1 MSTSSRELQYLE
13 YTYRNNRPTTSLLNS
28 IFMTTV
34 NTAARSLVSV
44 ASTASTPE
52 LASRRWSAS
61 DHLRFMFMMMTWLSL
76 WLLRVFLDFLLPS
89 SSSFAYNSCSY
100 DYNYHPFSFAS
111 GLLNAAAENAL
122 VPISA
127 PSSSLS
133 STSSTALVKYSGSS
147 DLGMMVYDGVG
158 EPSVNSL
165 GRALCHVLALMN
177 EIPVT
182 SRKYQFTMT
191 MAEKI
196 MDDNAQSCH
205 VDLLDVNRAALASS
219 FARTTARLQDS
230 LKRSRTAEE
239 STFGGLPLR
248 IVSALPL
255 GGYVASYV
263 RGISTCVNTVR
274 SLVDM
279 TGNLLSQSKRRESAI
294 ARAGGSMENE
304 VELAVE
310 KLAEELLWLTD
321 KLRRYGA
328 VEEGIKRW
336 SYASGLASLS
346 LTAAPRVQGLMVKTT
361 ALLIGELAR
370 DSTQVPGQVKF
381 RLLANWLPLFS
392 HARNGLAFPVLTG
405 YERVEVERAIDKAL
419 STLPAL
425 DQEILLTN
433 WLQDFSISASE
444 WPNLTPAYD
453 RWCHSSRQLVM

>member
-1 MSTSSRELQYLE
+1 MSSSKELQYLE
-13 YTYRNNRPTTSLLNS
+13 YTYRNNRPTTGLLNS

-61 DHLRFMFMMMTWLSL
+61 DHL
-76 WLLRVFLDFLLPS
+76 
-89 SSSFAYNSCSY
+89 
-100 DYNYHPFSFAS
+100 SFAS
-111 GLLNAAAENAL
+111 GLLTTAVENAL
-122 VPISA
+122 VPVSA
-127 PSSSLS
+127 SS
-133 STSSTALVKYSGSS
+133 SSTALVKYSGSS
-147 DLGMMVYDGVG
+147 DLGIMIYDGVD

-182 SRKYQFTMT
+182 SRKYQFAMN

-196 MDDNAQSCH
+196 MEDNAESCN

-219 FARTTARLQDS
+219 FARTAARLQDS
-230 LKRSRTAEE
+230 LKRSRTVDEP
-239 STFGGLPLR
+239 FLGGLPLR
-248 IVSALPL
+248 LVSALPL
-255 GGYVASYV
+255 GGYVTSYV
-263 RGISTCVNTVR
+263 RGLTTCINTVR
-274 SLVDM
+274 SLADM
-279 TGNLLSQSKRRESAI
+279 TGNLLSQSRRKESAMVG
-294 ARAGGSMENE
+294 AGGSRENE
-304 VELAVE
+304 VEIAVE
-310 KLAEELLWLTD
+310 KLAEELLWMTE

-328 VEEGIKRW
+328 IEEGIKRW

-346 LTAAPRVQGLMVKTT
+346 LTAAPRVQGLMVKIS

-370 DSTQVPGQVKF
+370 DNTQVPGQVKF

-405 YERVEVERAIDKAL
+405 YERVEVERAIDKAI

-433 WLQDFSISASE
+433 WLQDFSVSASE

-453 RWCHSSRQLVM
+453 RWCQSTRLLFM

>member
-1 MSTSSRELQYLE
+1 MSSSRELQYLE
-13 YTYRNNRPTTSLLNS
+13 YTYRNNRPTTGLLNS

-61 DHLRFMFMMMTWLSL
+61 DHL
-76 WLLRVFLDFLLPS
+76 
-89 SSSFAYNSCSY
+89 
-100 DYNYHPFSFAS
+100 SFAS
-111 GLLNAAAENAL
+111 GLLTAAAENAL
-122 VPISA
+122 VPVSA
-127 PSSSLS
+127 SSSSS
-133 STSSTALVKYSGSS
+133 STSSTALVKYSGSA
-147 DLGMMVYDGVG
+147 DLGMMICDGVDV
-158 EPSVNSL
+158 PSVNSL
-165 GRALCHVLALMN
+165 GRALCHALALMN
-177 EIPVT
+177 EIPIT
-182 SRKYQFTMT
+182 SRKYQFTMG

-196 MDDNAQSCH
+196 MEDNAQSCN
-205 VDLLDVNRAALASS
+205 VELLDVNRAALASS

-230 LKRSRTAEE
+230 LKRSRTADEP
-239 STFGGLPLR
+239 FLGLPLR
-248 IVSALPL
+248 VVSALPL

-263 RGISTCVNTVR
+263 RGVTTCINTVR
-274 SLVDM
+274 SLADM
-279 TGNLLSQSKRRESAI
+279 TGNLLSSQSRRRESALV
-294 ARAGGSMENE
+294 RAGGFQENE

-310 KLAEELLWLTD
+310 KLAEELLWMTE

-336 SYASGLASLS
+336 SYASALASLS
-346 LTAAPRVQGLMVKTT
+346 LTAAPRVQGLMVKIT

-370 DSTQVPGQVKF
+370 DNTQVPGQVKF

-405 YERVEVERAIDKAL
+405 YERVEVERAIDKAI

-453 RWCHSSRQLVM
+453 RWCHSTRQLVM

>member
-1 MSTSSRELQYLE
+1 MSSSRELQYLE
-13 YTYRNNRPTTSLLNS
+13 YTYRNNRPTTGLLNS

-61 DHLRFMFMMMTWLSL
+61 DHLRFMSMMMTWLTL
-76 WLLRVFLDFLLPS
+76 WVLRVLLDYLPLPLIS
-89 SSSFAYNSCSY
+89 SSSSSY
-100 DYNYHPFSFAS
+100 SPFSFAS
-111 GLLNAAAENAL
+111 GLLTAAAENAL
-122 VPISA
+122 VPKVSA
-127 PSSSLS
+127 SSS
-133 STSSTALVKYSGSS
+133 STSTALVKYSPSP
-147 DLGMMVYDGVG
+147 DLGMMICDGVD

-177 EIPVT
+177 EIPIT
-182 SRKYQFTMT
+182 SRKYQFALG

-196 MDDNAQSCH
+196 MEDNAQSGNM
-205 VDLLDVNRAALASS
+205 DLLDVNRAALASS
-219 FARTTARLQDS
+219 FARTTARLQES
-230 LKRSRTAEE
+230 LKRCQTIDEPCSL
-239 STFGGLPLR
+239 SSLPLR
-248 IVSALPL
+248 VVSALPL

-263 RGISTCVNTVR
+263 KGLSTCINTVR
-274 SLVDM
+274 SLADM
-279 TGNLLSQSKRRESAI
+279 TGNLLSQSRRRESTAV
-294 ARAGGSMENE
+294 RAGGPPENE

-310 KLAEELLWLTD
+310 KLAEELLWMTE
-321 KLRRYGA
+321 KLRRYDA
-328 VEEGIKRW
+328 VDEGIKRW

-346 LTAAPRVQGLMVKTT
+346 LTAAPRVQGLMVKIS

-370 DSTQVPGQVKF
+370 DGTQVPGQVKF

-405 YERVEVERAIDKAL
+405 YERVEVERAIDKAI

-433 WLQDFSISASE
+433 WLQDFSVSASE
-444 WPNLTPAYD
+444 WPNLTPTYD
-453 RWCHSSRQLVM
+453 RWCQSTRQLFM